1 MQLSQLPQPS
11 QFLQQQLNLT
21 PNVIQLTFLQQQL
34 NLLIEMIAFRLKN
47 LSFTHRT
54 TFLFFLNSLFVSEQ
68 QQQQQQQQPQIRFIK
83 HPQIYLK

>member
-1 MQLSQLPQPS
+1 
-11 QFLQQQLNLT
+11 
-21 PNVIQLTFLQQQL
+21 
-34 NLLIEMIAFRLKN
+34 MIAFRLKN

>member
-1 MQLSQLPQPS
+1 
-11 QFLQQQLNLT
+11 
-21 PNVIQLTFLQQQL
+21 
-34 NLLIEMIAFRLKN
+34 MIAFRLKN

-68 QQQQQQQQPQIRFIK
+68 QQQQQQQQQPQIRFIK